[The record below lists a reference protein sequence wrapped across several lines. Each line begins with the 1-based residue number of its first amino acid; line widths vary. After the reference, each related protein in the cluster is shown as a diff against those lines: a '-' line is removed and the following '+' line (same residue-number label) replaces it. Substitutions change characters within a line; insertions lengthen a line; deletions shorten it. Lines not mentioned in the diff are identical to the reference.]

1 MARLIVGLTRSAVA
15 DAGAAVDVDR
25 EFTLDVMDGR
35 KLDLEPQYLESE
47 GIAWYWA
54 DVDDDDDPTGLLEA
68 LMATPGVASS
78 YLQAPDAAP

>member
-15 DAGAAVDVDR
+15 DAGAALELDR
-25 EFTLDVMDGR
+25 EFTLDVIDGR

-54 DVDDDDDPTGLLEA
+54 DVDDDDPTELLEA
-68 LMATPGVASS
+68 LEATPGVASS
-78 YLQAPDAAP
+78 YLQAPDEAP